1 MTMSEMR
8 STSEPCDGGIKSV
21 PDLLR
26 QCDARGEREA
36 FQGIVAGMQG
46 STTRHLLQRVATVED
61 PLTFWA
67 LQLLLDARDIA
78 PCLRLPKRDK
88 SEQLVFLTWLADVA
102 WFVKRNPLHQ
112 TFYGRWQ
119 GLLRNSRGTEKWHKV
134 AIWVYR
140 AGHQNPS
147 HYHSKGIGLSDMQ
160 RQPMMTMLS
169 NASRAHRRILHRLP
183 ELGDQILLR
192 CLAYP
197 DRSGRFSA
205 EDVRDRRVKVLQVF
219 MLAGRNK
226 TLAAD
231 YYCKLTGD
239 QLSRQALTRH
249 LEAIEIATGLRSL
262 SSG

>member
-1 MTMSEMR
+1 MPSLA
-8 STSEPCDGGIKSV
+8 EPCDGDITSV
-21 PDLLR
+21 PNLLR

-36 FQGIVAGMQG
+36 FRRIVDGMAG
-46 STTRHLLQRVATVED
+46 STTRHLLHRVATVED

-67 LQLLLDARDIA
+67 LQLLLDARDIP
-78 PCLRLPKRDK
+78 PCLRLPKRDE
-88 SEQLVFLTWLADVA
+88 SDQLLFLTWLADVA
-102 WFVKRNPLHQ
+102 WFVKRNPLHR
-112 TFYGRWQ
+112 TFHKRWQ
-119 GLLRNSRGTEKWHKV
+119 NLLWYDRKTERWHQV

-140 AGHQNPS
+140 QGRSCPS
-147 HYHSKGIGLSDMQ
+147 YFHSKGLGLSDDQ
-160 RQPMMTMLS
+160 RQPMMTLLS
-169 NASRAHRRILHRLP
+169 QSMKAHRRILQRLP

-192 CLAYP
+192 CLQHP

-226 TLAAD
+226 TLASDFYRKA
-231 YYCKLTGD
+231 TGE

-249 LEAIEIATGLRSL
+249 LEAIEVATGLRSL

>member
-1 MTMSEMR
+1 MPSPPEAG
-8 STSEPCDGGIKSV
+8 DGCIKSV
-21 PDLLR
+21 PDMLR
-26 QCDARGEREA
+26 QCNARGERGA
-36 FQGIVAGMQG
+36 FQQIVANMED

-67 LQLLLDARDIA
+67 LQLLLDARDIP
-78 PCLRLPKRDK
+78 PCLRLPKRDE
-88 SEQLVFLTWLADVA
+88 SDQLLFLTWLADVA
-102 WFVKRNPLHQ
+102 WFVKRNPRHQ

-119 GLLRNSRGTEKWHKV
+119 GLLRNGRRTEKWHKV

-140 AGHQNPS
+140 AGHQGPS
-147 HYHSKGIGLSDMQ
+147 HYHSKGIGLSDVQ

-169 NASRAHRRILHRLP
+169 NASRSHRRILHRLP

-192 CLAYP
+192 CLENP
-197 DRSGRFSA
+197 DRAGRFSA
-205 EDVRDRRVKVLQVF
+205 EDVRDRRVKILQVF

-231 YYCKLTGD
+231 YYRKATGQ
-239 QLSRQALTRH
+239 QLSRQALTRQ